1 MELTKQEKKVLKF
14 LVERELKDVEKK
26 EEEIK
31 TEGPVLLAA
40 EEKYEAVL
48 EKLLKKLK

>member
-1 MELTKQEKKVLKF
+1 MELTKQEKEIIRF

-31 TEGPVLLAA
+31 TEPPVMLAA
-40 EEKYEAVL
+40 EERYEIVL
-48 EKLLKKLK
+48 EKLLKKMK